1 MTISGRKYTFY
12 RSAIVKINY
21 LCLTAA
27 VTGVLFVCGC
37 GVPLESYQPIFDR
50 YYSTTLKL
58 STSADVLA
66 MVQDPDTEM
75 LSQSDSVVAAWGVK
89 GKKDRT
95 HWFNMVAFDQDQ
107 MNAVRKYGFILE
119 EINENWNRPPKPA
132 LRLDAAYVME
142 ADVLDAAYAN
152 GNEKLIEILK
162 AAEES
167 FEGDAKELTFD
178 SKSFRNSTIM
188 VQQAFKSVLY
198 KLGHSPAYAAKLPL
212 YEGLAFDHPTL
223 GDSRIRMVID
233 GDIVK
238 VKIKCSKRWFTDQ
251 PFEEQNDVLF
261 M

>member
-1 MTISGRKYTFY
+1 M
-12 RSAIVKINY
+12 KINY

-27 VTGVLFVCGC
+27 VTGV
-37 GVPLESYQPIFDR
+37 R

>member
-1 MTISGRKYTFY
+1 M
-12 RSAIVKINY
+12 KINH

-27 VTGVLFVCGC
+27 LTAIVFVCGC

-66 MVQDPDTEM
+66 MVQDPDIEM
-75 LSQSDSVVAAWGVK
+75 LSQSDSIVAAWGVK

-119 EINENWNRPPKPA
+119 EVNKGLNRSPNPA
-132 LRLDAAYVME
+132 LRLDAAYVMD

-152 GNEKLIEILK
+152 SNEKLIAILA
-162 AAEES
+162 AAEEL
-167 FEGDAKELTFD
+167 FEGDAGELTFD

-188 VQQAFKSVLY
+188 AQQAFKSVLY
-198 KLGHSPAYAAKLPL
+198 KLSHSPAHAAKLPL
-212 YEGLAFDHPTL
+212 YEGLAFDHPIL
-223 GDSRIRMVID
+223 DESYIRMVIED
-233 GDIVK
+233 DIVK
-238 VKIKCSKRWFTDQ
+238 VKIKCGERWFTGQ
-251 PFEEQNDVLF
+251 PFEEHDDVLF